1 MFKEDTLRQAFAWAP
16 QTASLKPVGAPRLE
30 ISNDEPF
37 MPPPPPTLEQCV
49 GNFGGRQRRYQVQ
62 RHQQLRVYDPFLQE
76 YVTFGHER
84 YLLAWLLMRFSPRVT
99 ELETS
104 PAPVGYMCAGR
115 PTMARPHLTWRIVG
129 ANRRVFFWLR
139 KEWTEEEHLRYAKFS
154 ATHGVD
160 VVLST
165 WTELGAQKQLL
176 ENLQAGRQQMT
187 TVQQAGL
194 DIRPIAREI
203 LSHLRAHKGLA
214 TRGELGAEL
223 RSRGCLDF
231 GAQVDAS
238 LFHLH
243 AVGRL
248 RLDLDDTAFGD
259 DTRVHSG

>member
-1 MFKEDTLRQAFAWAP
+1 MFKEDILREALARAQQAAAP
-16 QTASLKPVGAPRLE
+16 KPTTTPLE
-30 ISNDEPF
+30 RANDEPF
-37 MPPPPPTLEQCV
+37 MPPPPPTLAQRV

-62 RHQQLRVYDPFLQE
+62 RQQQLRVYDPLLQE
-76 YVTFGHER
+76 YVTFSHER

-99 ELETS
+99 ELDAS

-115 PTMARPHLTWRIVG
+115 ATMARPHLTWRIVG
-129 ANRRVFFWLR
+129 ADRRVFFWLR
-139 KEWTEEEHLRYAKFS
+139 DEWTDEERLRFAKFS

-165 WTELGAQKQLL
+165 WAELGARKQLL
-176 ENLQAGRQQMT
+176 ANLKAGRQQMT
-187 TVQQAGL
+187 TVQQAGH

-203 LSHLRAHKGLA
+203 LSLLRAHKGLA

-223 RSRGCLDF
+223 RSRGCPDF

-243 AVGRL
+243 AVGRI
-248 RLDLDDTAFGD
+248 RLDLDDSPFGD
-259 DTRVHSG
+259 DTGVHSD